1 MPYKILCVDDDPT
14 MLTTLRLTLRPSFE
28 IETAED
34 AAAGLQAMK
43 QKGPFAVILSDM
55 KMPGMDGSTF
65 LNEVNYLAPDA
76 VRIMLTGNRD
86 QETAMR
92 AVNEGHV
99 FQLVTKPCDLEML
112 VQTVHAAVRQY
123 QLINSERELL
133 EQTLSGSVKLLTDV
147 LSMADPT
154 GFIETTLLRD
164 YIHNYLDLNGA
175 DNSSRWEIEVSAMLL
190 NLGHVAVPHSLL
202 EKENSGAALSDAEKE
217 ILERIPETGYGLLVN
232 IPRLQHVAEIV
243 RYQNKNYDGSGFF
256 KDDLKGEDIP
266 YGARIIKVLK
276 DLIEK
281 EASGLSRAA
290 ASALLRARKGIY
302 DPKILENCSRLKIK
316 ASPEQEVEQ
325 VATIFIAQL
334 VNKHVLVSPL
344 VTKSGIV
351 IAPSG
356 TEVTNLVIE
365 KVRNFR
371 SVHVL
376 QEPIQVK
383 TRIR

>member
-1 MPYKILCVDDDPT
+1 
-14 MLTTLRLTLRPSFE
+14 
-28 IETAED
+28 
-34 AAAGLQAMK
+34 MK
-43 QKGPFAVILSDM
+43 TSGPFAVILSDM
-55 KMPGMDGSTF
+55 KMPGMDGSAF

-76 VRIMLTGNRD
+76 VRVMLTGNRD

-99 FQLVTKPCDLEML
+99 FQLITKPCDFEM
-112 VQTVHAAVRQY
+112 VAQTIHAAVRQH
-123 QLINSERELL
+123 QLIASERELL

-154 GFIETTLLRD
+154 GFIKTTLLRD
-164 YIHNYLDLNGA
+164 YIQNYLDSNG
-175 DNSSRWEIEVSAMLL
+175 SELSPRWEIEMAAMLIS
-190 NLGHVAVPHSLL
+190 LGQVAVPRSLL
-202 EKENSGAALSDAEKE
+202 EKENSGLTLSDAEKE
-217 ILERIPETGYGLLVN
+217 IIERIPEIGYGLLVN
-232 IPRLQHVAEIV
+232 IPRLQHIAEMV
-243 RYQNKNYDGSGFF
+243 RYQNKNYDGSGFP
-256 KDDLKGEDIP
+256 KDDLKEEEIP
-266 YGARIIKVLK
+266 FGSRIIKVLK

-302 DPKILENCSRLKIK
+302 DSKILENCSRLKIK

-325 VATIFIAQL
+325 VATILIAQL
-334 VNKHVLVSPL
+334 TNKHVLVSPL

-371 SVHVL
+371 SLHVL